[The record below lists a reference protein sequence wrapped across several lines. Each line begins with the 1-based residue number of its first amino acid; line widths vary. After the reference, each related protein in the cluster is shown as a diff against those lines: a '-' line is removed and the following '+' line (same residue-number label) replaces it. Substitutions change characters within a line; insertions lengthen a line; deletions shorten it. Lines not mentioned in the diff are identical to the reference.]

1 MLTVRRALVATVVI
15 VASLIVTAAP
25 AAAEVVCAQFDALGR
40 CTVWVE
46 TAPDP
51 GGGPSGGGAG
61 GGGGSVAMILVDG
74 QMCAPAGPTD
84 PQPPLSDPVWD
95 GHTDGAIYDCV
106 VGPALTGGFQAPLT
120 LRYWS
125 ATPLAAVPDPS
136 VLAQQA
142 VDSMG
147 LRAIRVGI
155 VPRADAGSVG
165 LVGVPNWMW
174 VDAPDAVTFGP
185 NTASAT
191 AGGWTVTA
199 TARVESVT
207 WNLGDGQVVTCGAGT
222 PYRASYGARPSPDC
236 GHVYTEQ
243 GQYTVTATSHWVIT
257 WSGIGQV
264 GTIAM
269 DLAESALVTI
279 GEAQVLRQ

>member
-1 MLTVRRALVATVVI
+1 MLRIWRALAAAGVV
-15 VASLIVTAAP
+15 VGSLLMSAAP
-25 AAAEVVCAQFDALGR
+25 ASAEIVCSQFDALGR

-46 TAPDP
+46 TVPTPD
-51 GGGPSGGGAG
+51 GGQGSGGG
-61 GGGGSVAMILVDG
+61 GGGGSIAMIVVDG
-74 QMCAPAGPTD
+74 RTCAPAGPTD

-95 GHTDGAIYDCV
+95 GNAEGAIYDCV
-106 VGPALTGGFQAPLT
+106 VGPASTGGFQAPMT

-125 ATPLAAVPDPS
+125 ATPPAAVPDPAL
-136 VLAQQA
+136 LAQQA

-155 VPRADAGSVG
+155 VPRTDGGSVG

-185 NTASAT
+185 STASAS

-199 TARVESVT
+199 TARVDSVT
-207 WNLGDGQVVTCGAGT
+207 WDMGDGQIVTCGAGT
-222 PYRASYGARPSPDC
+222 PYRDSYGSSPSPDC

-243 GQYTVTATSHWVIT
+243 GQYTVTATSHWVVT

-264 GTIAM
+264 GTISM
-269 DLAESALVTI
+269 NLTESALVTI
-279 GEAQVLRQ
+279 GEAQVLTQ